1 MQHCLVEECR
11 WMLEKGVF
19 DIRGIALS
27 IVKAERANQDAKWGE
42 QCHSWSEW
50 ATILGEEYGEFCE
63 AVNETVLNNKTK
75 LEIGGMD
82 NMLKEA
88 IHTAAVAVEIIEHIL
103 KGMQNEQRRNCEDL
117 QGV

>member
-19 DIRGIALS
+19 DIRGIALN

-42 QCHSWSEW
+42 QRHSWSEW

-75 LEIGGMD
+75 LEIGGVD

-88 IHTAAVAVEIIEHIL
+88 IHTAAVAVEIIEKLLEEI
-103 KGMQNEQRRNCEDL
+103 KREQRSNCEDL
-117 QGV
+117 